1 MNRGEDVE
9 DVTTQKQTE
18 GQDKAAETVATVQ
31 MTETAETA
39 EPATAEPAEAVDA
52 EDVGF
57 EDADRLSTAPLAAPF
72 PGSSVAVPRLGTLEL
87 LRWMWRQL
95 TSMRIAL
102 TLLFLLSVCAIPG
115 SLLPQRE
122 IDPTK
127 VIQFYT
133 AHPGW
138 APFLD
143 RLQLFDVFESVWFG
157 AIYCLLF
164 VSLIGCILPR
174 SLAHF
179 RAMRA
184 APPAAPRNLKRLP
197 VHASFRTDAPADEAL
212 AAAGRRLKGRRF
224 RTASGSD
231 ATGTWVSA
239 EKGYLRETGNLLF
252 HLSLIGILIAVA
264 VGHFFGFKGA
274 RLVTEGTGFCDTV
287 AGYDTLTMGQAVS
300 PADLPPFCIDLNKFS
315 ATYQDSGDQFGQ
327 PRTFDAYVSYRPTPS
342 SKPHSVDIQVNSPIN
357 VNGTNVF
364 LEGHGYAPV
373 VTVRDG
379 TGRIDY
385 SGPVTFLGVDANFTS
400 NGAIKVPDAKPEGLG
415 FQGWLLPTAVSLPGS
430 MPASVFPAAQNP
442 MLILAAYAGDLNL
455 DGGEAQS
462 VYSLDV
468 SKMKQLDV
476 KSKTNPAAGNALE
489 LTVGQ
494 TATLPNGLGSITFD
508 GVKQWAQFNIAYDP
522 GQPIALGSAIAA
534 VIGLLGSLGI
544 RRRRIWVRV
553 TEQDDGTRLIEVAG
567 LARTEGATPTTE
579 VTDAAE
585 ALAAQLTAI
594 AVVGDEPHDGAEGGP
609 PDGPAELPKHELP
622 KQSRKSTPRTGASA

>member
-9 DVTTQKQTE
+9 EVTTQKQAE
-18 GQDKAAETVATVQ
+18 GQAEAART
-31 MTETAETA
+31 TEPVESM
-39 EPATAEPAEAVDA
+39 ESAEPAEAAKTSEAA
-52 EDVGF
+52 EAEEVAF
-57 EDADRLSTAPLAAPF
+57 EAADRLSTAPLAD
-72 PGSSVAVPRLGTLEL
+72 STVAVPRLGTFAL
-87 LRWMWRQL
+87 LHWMWRQL

-102 TLLFLLSVCAIPG
+102 TLLFLLSVTAIPG

-127 VIQFYT
+127 VIRFYS

-164 VSLIGCILPR
+164 ISLIGCILPR

-197 VHASFRTDAPADEAL
+197 VHASFRTHAPADEAL
-212 AAAGRRLKGRRF
+212 AAAGARLKGRRF

-231 ATGTWVSA
+231 AAGTWVSA

-252 HLSLIGILIAVA
+252 HLALMGILIAVA

-287 AGYDTLTMGQAVS
+287 AGYDTLTKGQAVTD
-300 PADLPPFCIDLNKFS
+300 ADLPPFCISLNKFS
-315 ATYQDSGDQFGQ
+315 ASYQDSGDQYGQ
-327 PRTFDAYVSYRPTPS
+327 PRTFDAYVSYRATPT
-342 SKPHSVDIQVNSPIN
+342 SKPRNVDVQVNSPIN
-357 VNGTNVF
+357 VNGTNIF

-379 TGRIDY
+379 AGKVVFD
-385 SGPVTFLGVDANFTS
+385 GPVTFLGVDAMFTS
-400 NGAIKVPDAKPEGLG
+400 SGAIKVPDAKPQGLG
-415 FQGWLLPTAVSLPGS
+415 FQGWLLPTAVTVPGS
-430 MPASVFPAAQNP
+430 MPSSVFPAAQNP
-442 MLILAAYAGDLNL
+442 MLILAAYAGDLNMN
-455 DGGEAQS
+455 GGEAQS
-462 VYSLDV
+462 VYTLDV

-494 TATLPNGLGSITFD
+494 SATLPGGVGSITFD

-522 GQPIALGSAIAA
+522 GQPIALGSAVAA

-553 TEQDDGTRLIEVAG
+553 SEQDDGTRLVEVAG
-567 LARTEGATPTTE
+567 LARTEGATPTAE
-579 VTDAAE
+579 VTEAAE
-585 ALAAQLTAI
+585 ALAARLTAV
-594 AVVGDEPHDGAEGGP
+594 AVADDGDDASDDSSPSGP
-609 PDGPAELPKHELP
+609 PDEAAELPR
-622 KQSRKSTPRTGASA
+622 QSRKSTSRNSTPRTGASA